1 MIEVK
6 NIKKSYGTLQ
16 VLKGIDLIIP
26 EKQIVTIVG
35 ASGAGKSTL
44 LHIIGTLDY
53 PDEGEVWYEQDN
65 VAHYSAN
72 KLANFRNNNI
82 GFVFQFHHRPA
93 FVSPFATGIH
103 CFGERMYAS
112 LDQGSPPERGRKK
125 STRTAGIN
133 GIARPDL
140 S

>member
-82 GFVFQFHHRPA
+82 GFVFQFHHLLPEFTALENVCMPA
-93 FVSPFATGIH
+93 WIKGV
-103 CFGERMYAS
+103 
-112 LDQGSPPERGRKK
+112 RKK

>member
-82 GFVFQFHHRPA
+82 GFVFQFHHLLPEFTALENVRT
-93 FVSPFATGIH
+93 FGRRTTTGIRRQSPDQFPKSGPGRRT
-103 CFGERMYAS
+103 FG
-112 LDQGSPPERGRKK
+112 
-125 STRTAGIN
+125 
-133 GIARPDL
+133 
-140 S
+140 